1 MTDLIVEVSKKRRR
15 EPATFQFTGRLAL
28 EPLRN
33 AITTYMIIFQQIFIA
48 DRNDNSPVFEDKSY
62 VFSVTEN
69 SQPGVVLGSVRARDE
84 DKGKNGEIEY
94 RLRTPIKKFTIEASS
109 GEFFVAFCRP
119 HLPSWQMCGR
129 GPRFE
134 SRCLLSFHEN

>member
-1 MTDLIVEVSKKRRR
+1 MWKSVRKEEENPRLSSLH
-15 EPATFQFTGRLAL
+15 AGRLAL
-28 EPLRN
+28 EPLCCCN
-33 AITTYMIIFQQIFIA
+33 AITIYMIIFQQIFIA